1 MSVSSFKADFLIIG
15 AGFAGATFARCVADA
30 GYSVHIIDKKDHIGG
45 NCYSYSDDET
55 GIEIHKYG
63 PHIFHTNS
71 KEIWNFVNRF
81 SLFNNYTH
89 RVKANFNGCVYS
101 LPINL
106 HTINQF
112 FNKSF
117 SPKEADKFIK
127 NLCLKKENVENFED
141 YILSSIGEK
150 LYIAF
155 FRDYTIKQWGKN
167 PKEIP
172 ISTAKRLPI
181 RFNYNDNYFND
192 IFQGIPTNG
201 YTNIFKKMLNH
212 SSIKIILNSSF
223 DEYKNNWRN
232 HYKKLVFSGSLDE
245 YYNYEFGLLPYRTIR
260 FREIR
265 DKDIIGSAVLNFT
278 DMKYPYT
285 RIHEHKWFTPLKKYF
300 NSIAYEEYSDSTD
313 SRYDPYYPIREVK
326 SDRLFTFYNEL
337 AKKEKD
343 VIFVGRLA
351 EFRYYDMHQVIGS
364 SIKKFKKMQSLKG
377 I

>member
-1 MSVSSFKADFLIIG
+1 
-15 AGFAGATFARCVADA
+15 
-30 GYSVHIIDKKDHIGG
+30 
-45 NCYSYSDDET
+45 
-55 GIEIHKYG
+55 
-63 PHIFHTNS
+63 
-71 KEIWNFVNRF
+71 
-81 SLFNNYTH
+81 
-89 RVKANFNGCVYS
+89 
-101 LPINL
+101 
-106 HTINQF
+106 
-112 FNKSF
+112 
-117 SPKEADKFIK
+117 
-127 NLCLKKENVENFED
+127 
-141 YILSSIGEK
+141 
-150 LYIAF
+150 
-155 FRDYTIKQWGKN
+155 
-167 PKEIP
+167 
-172 ISTAKRLPI
+172 
-181 RFNYNDNYFND
+181 
-192 IFQGIPTNG
+192 
-201 YTNIFKKMLNH
+201 MLNH